1 MGVESVSVAK
11 ALSHAD
17 TLEISGHSSTRGLL
31 PALESIESKRHTSYR
46 SYSTNVFIPNHW
58 STALTLQG
66 NTARTQIGLS
76 PETPWTLY
84 NYIYLED
91 NTTYDAK
98 YCWHN
103 GAHNKKQKTSKT
115 WNTVRYSVSNKQKP
129 NTIPSREC
137 NNCIWAL
144 VVQLVAK
151 ISERHG
157 KCLNWKI
164 QIWARQVSIAH
175 SWSAKNAQL
184 CHRIRKQ

>member
-1 MGVESVSVAK
+1 MGVESVSVAR

-17 TLEISGHSSTRGLL
+17 TLEISCHSSTWVLL
-31 PALESIESKRHTSYR
+31 PALESMESKGHTSYR
-46 SYSTNVFIPNHW
+46 SYSTTFYIENHW
-58 STALTLQG
+58 STALKLLG
-66 NTARTQIGLS
+66 KTAQTQIVLS

-91 NTTYDAK
+91 NTAYGAK
-98 YCWHN
+98 YLWHN
-103 GAHNKKQKTSKT
+103 WAHNKNQKTSKT

-129 NTIPSREC
+129 SIIPSREC
-137 NNCIWAL
+137 NNCILAS

-151 ISERHG
+151 ISERHR
-157 KCLNWKI
+157 KRESWKI
-164 QIWARQVSIAH
+164 QIWARQVSPHH